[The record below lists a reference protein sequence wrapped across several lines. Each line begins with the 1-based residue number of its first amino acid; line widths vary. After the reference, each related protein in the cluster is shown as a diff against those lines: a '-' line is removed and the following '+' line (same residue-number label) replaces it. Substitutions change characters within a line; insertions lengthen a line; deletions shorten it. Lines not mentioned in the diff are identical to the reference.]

1 LNCWLIVGKLREAVI
16 SLRKQDVE
24 AQEILLV
31 SCKVGILA
39 RHSETYL
46 PSLSTL
52 LQFPHY
58 PPEIHGWYALY
69 LLVILEDP
77 FEFYTFTTTHP
88 VNSFYRS
95 LAKSLINGNY
105 IAYTNL
111 LEKGSR
117 YDKALIIS
125 SPADTRMTKRIT
137 EVIGK
142 CYYRVNVSWLNRLLG
157 GSNIDKWPQEDN
169 MYIIKRVPKHST

>member
-1 LNCWLIVGKLREAVI
+1 MPFNLGKLREAVI
-16 SLRKQDVE
+16 SLRKQDAE

-52 LQFPHY
+52 LQLPNY

-69 LLVILEDP
+69 LLFIIEDP
-77 FEFYTFTTTHP
+77 YDFYAFTTTHP
-88 VNSFYRS
+88 VRTYYTS

-105 IAYTNL
+105 ITYTSL
-111 LEKGSR
+111 LERGSR

-125 SPADTRMTKRIT
+125 SPADTRMKKRIT
-137 EVIGK
+137 EIIGN
-142 CYYRVNVSWLNRLLG
+142 CYYCVNVAWFNRLLG
-157 GSNIDKWPQEDN
+157 PSGSTDKWPKEDN
-169 MYIIKRVPKHST
+169 MYIIKRAKA

>member
-1 LNCWLIVGKLREAVI
+1 MVGKLREALI
-16 SLRKQDVE
+16 SMRKQDGE

-52 LQFPHY
+52 LQFPDY

-69 LLVILEDP
+69 LLFVLEDP
-77 FEFYTFTTTHP
+77 FEFHTFTTTRP
-88 VNSFYRS
+88 VNTYYTS
-95 LAKSLINGNY
+95 LAKALINTNY
-105 IAYTNL
+105 VTYTDL

-117 YDKALIIS
+117 YDKALIVA
-125 SPADTRMTKRIT
+125 SPGDTRMKKRIT
-137 EVIGK
+137 QVIAK
-142 CYYRVNVSWLNRLLG
+142 CYYRVNVAWFNRLLG
-157 GSNIDKWPQEDN
+157 GDNTNIWPQEDN
-169 MYIIKRVPKHST
+169 MYIIKHAKA